1 MNIDSIVTGIEQNID
16 GPQRLDYIKTIE
28 WTNTIARISS
38 LVLGIL
44 AISILILIPIICSLE
59 IIYITIPTLRAFT
72 DKIVYDGEPGFV
84 QRTVQFTLRDAIKA
98 IEISE
103 TIEHGENTALW
114 IYLKIKL
121 KAILLETFL
130 VVFIA
135 FGGGTALIYKAE
147 QLFAGILQGW
157 FGVQY

>member
-98 IEISE
+98 IEI
-103 TIEHGENTALW
+103 
-114 IYLKIKL
+114 
-121 KAILLETFL
+121 
-130 VVFIA
+130 
-135 FGGGTALIYKAE
+135 
-147 QLFAGILQGW
+147 
-157 FGVQY
+157 